1 MAFMPIS
8 THPDRGPDLVHS
20 LISHTSLDATLA
32 WRGGCEV
39 TAAQFLRDVEFL
51 ASRFPDG
58 QYVLNVCRDR
68 YHFAVGFAAAL
79 VSGHVSLLPPTHT
92 PETVRQMQAYAPD
105 LFCLHDY
112 PDCGI
117 DLPQLSYVETDT
129 EAVTSRSIPQ
139 IPGERL
145 AAIVFTSGSTG
156 TPMPHLKTWGGLVRN
171 VQAQAAQLGFTG
183 TSHVVVGTVPPQ
195 HMYGFESTVLMP
207 LQSGNALCSA
217 HPFYP
222 ADICEALAS
231 VPAPRI
237 FVSTPLHLRMLLES
251 GLPLP
256 EVATV
261 LSATAML
268 PLSLAQKVEQRMEAP
283 LHEIYGCTETGQIA
297 TRRTTQTAEW
307 QLFPQVRLIP
317 RSDRTWAEGGHIEL
331 PVALNDQ
338 LELVGTQRFLLHGRL
353 QDLVNIA
360 GKRSSLAHLNVQLTS
375 IPGVLDGAFFM
386 PDETSHEHVTRL
398 AACVVAP
405 SLDARSLLKALRERI
420 DPVFLPRPLLFVDM
434 LPRNSTGKLPREAL
448 KSLIEN
454 RLNRDAA

>member
-1 MAFMPIS
+1 MPIS
-8 THPDRGPDLVHS
+8 TLPDARPEPMHPLVSHVSPDAV
-20 LISHTSLDATLA
+20 LA
-32 WRGGCEV
+32 WRSGRKITV
-39 TAAQFLRDVEFL
+39 ARFLQDVDSL
-51 ASRFPDG
+51 VRRFPEG
-58 QYVLNVCRDR
+58 QHVLNVCRDR

-79 VSGHVSLLPPTHT
+79 VSNRVSLLPPTHT
-92 PETVRQMQAYAPD
+92 PETVRQMKAYVPD
-105 LFCLHDY
+105 VFCLHDQ
-112 PDCGI
+112 PECDI
-117 DLPQLSYVETDT
+117 DLPRLRYMGN
-129 EAVTSRSIPQ
+129 EAALITSQDVPAIPAA
-139 IPGERL
+139 RL

-171 VQAQAAQLGFTG
+171 VRAQAAQLGLKEG
-183 TSHVVVGTVPPQ
+183 VSHAVVGTVPPQ
-195 HMYGFESTVLMP
+195 HMYGFESTVLLP
-207 LQSGNALCSA
+207 LQSGNAICSA

-222 ADICEALAS
+222 ADICEVLQS

-237 FVSTPLHLRMLLES
+237 FVSTPLHLRMLMES

-268 PLSLAQKVEQRMEAP
+268 PTPLAQEVEQRMQAP

-297 TRRTTQTAEW
+297 TRRTARATEW
-307 QLFPQVRLIP
+307 LLFPQVRLVH
-317 RSDRTWAEGGHIEL
+317 RNDRTWAEGGHVEL
-331 PVALNDQ
+331 PVALGDQ
-338 LELVGTQRFLLHGRL
+338 LELIDAQRFLLHGRL

-375 IPGVLDGAFFM
+375 IPGVLDGAFYM
-386 PDETSHEHVTRL
+386 PDEDPHIHVTRL

-405 SLDARSLLKALRERI
+405 ELDARSLLKALRERI
-420 DPVFLPRPLLFVDM
+420 DPVFLPRPLLFVDA
-434 LPRNSTGKLPREAL
+434 LPRNNTGKLPREAL

>member
-1 MAFMPIS
+1 M
-8 THPDRGPDLVHS
+8 HPLV
-20 LISHTSLDATLA
+20 SHTSLHTTLA
-32 WRGGCEV
+32 WRHGREISV
-39 TAAQFLRDVEFL
+39 AQFLQDVEWL
-51 ASRFPDG
+51 ASRFPENRH
-58 QYVLNVCRDR
+58 VLNVCRDR
-68 YHFAVGFAAAL
+68 YRFTVGFAAAL
-79 VSGHVSLLPPTHT
+79 VSNRVSLLPPTHT
-92 PETVRQMQAYAPD
+92 PETVRQMRDYAPD
-105 LFCLHDY
+105 VFCLHDQ
-112 PDCGI
+112 PECDI
-117 DLPQLSYVETDT
+117 DLPQLAYLEEDG
-129 EAVTSRSIPQ
+129 ALAASRAIPL
-139 IPGERL
+139 IPAERL

-171 VQAQAAQLGFTG
+171 VQAQAAQLGLKTD
-183 TSHVVVGTVPPQ
+183 TSHAVVGTVPPQ
-195 HMYGFESTVLMP
+195 HMYGFESTVLLP
-207 LQSGNALCSA
+207 LQSGNAVCSA

-222 ADICEALAS
+222 ADICEVLAG

-237 FVSTPLHLRMLLES
+237 FVSTPLHLRLLMES

-256 EVATV
+256 EVVTV

-268 PLSLAQKVEQRMEAP
+268 PAPLAQEVEQRMQAP

-297 TRRTTQTAEW
+297 IRRPTHTSEW
-307 QLFPQVRLIP
+307 QLFPQVRLVT
-317 RSDRTWAEGGHIEL
+317 RNDRTWAEGGHVEL

-386 PDETSHEHVTRL
+386 PDDSSHERVTRL

-405 SLDARSLLKALRERI
+405 GLDAKSLLQALRERI
-420 DPVFLPRPLLFVDM
+420 DPVFLPRPLLFVEA

-454 RLNRDAA
+454 RLSRDAA

>member
-1 MAFMPIS
+1 M
-8 THPDRGPDLVHS
+8 HPLV
-20 LISHTSLDATLA
+20 SHTSPDAALA
-32 WRGGCEV
+32 WCNGRKITV
-39 TAAQFLRDVEFL
+39 AQFLQDVESL
-51 ASRFPDG
+51 ASHFPEG
-58 QYVLNVCRDR
+58 QHVLNVCRDR

-79 VSGHVSLLPPTHT
+79 VSGRFSLLPPTHT
-92 PETVRQMQAYAPD
+92 PETVRQMRTYAPD
-105 LFCLHDY
+105 VFCLHDQ
-112 PDCGI
+112 PECDI
-117 DLPQLSYVETDT
+117 DLPRLRYADGGM
-129 EAVTSRSIPQ
+129 APATSQTVPSIPAA
-139 IPGERL
+139 RL

-171 VQAQAAQLGFTG
+171 VRAQAAQLGLKEDII
-183 TSHVVVGTVPPQ
+183 HAVVGTVPPQ
-195 HMYGFESTVLMP
+195 HMYGFESTVLLP
-207 LQSGNALCSA
+207 LQSGNVICSA

-222 ADICEALAS
+222 ADICETLAS

-237 FVSTPLHLRMLLES
+237 FVSTPLHLRLLMES

-268 PLSLAQKVEQRMEAP
+268 PLPLAQEVEQRMQAP

-297 TRRTTQTAEW
+297 TRRTTQTPEW
-307 QLFPQVRLIP
+307 QLFPQVRLVT
-317 RSDRTWAEGGHIEL
+317 RNDRTWAEGGHVEL
-331 PVALNDQ
+331 PVALSDQ
-338 LELVGTQRFLLHGRL
+338 LELVDTQRFLLHGRL

-386 PDETSHEHVTRL
+386 PDEGAHEHVTRL

-405 SLDARSLLKALRERI
+405 GLDAKSLLKALRERI
-420 DPVFLPRPLLFVDM
+420 DPVFLPRPLLFVEA
-434 LPRNSTGKLPREAL
+434 LPRNNTGKLPREAL

-454 RLNRDAA
+454 RLSRDAA